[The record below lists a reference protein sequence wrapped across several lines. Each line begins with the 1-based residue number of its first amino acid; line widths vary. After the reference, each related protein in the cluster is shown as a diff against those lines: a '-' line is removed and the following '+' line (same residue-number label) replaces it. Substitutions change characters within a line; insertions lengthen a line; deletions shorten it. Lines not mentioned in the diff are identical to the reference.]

1 MLIDRIKYLLNTDKA
16 TRRADKNEY
25 NLLFEKYIKTFDAE
39 QNAYDHMTVTRVYEK
54 NKPQMADCACRI
66 EVTDHKTGQIRAIHD
81 CVFFNRS
88 GCGRIYCPQYNHMKQ
103 WTDARAQRAEYAQA
117 LQQFWVDKMKL
128 RQSKG
133 K

>member
-1 MLIDRIKYLLNTDKA
+1 MLIDRIKYLLNTDRA

-25 NLLFEKYIKTFDAE
+25 NLLFEKYIKTFDTE

-66 EVTDHKTGQIRAIHD
+66 EVTDRKTGQIRAVHD

-88 GCGRIYCPQYNHMKQ
+88 GCGRIYCPQYDNMKK
-103 WTDARAQRAEYAQA
+103 WTDARAARAEYAQA
-117 LQQFWVDKMKL
+117 LQRFWSDKMKL
-128 RQSKG
+128 RETKG